1 MANDINTVCM
11 SGNVVKDPETKTF
24 ANGGSVM
31 NFRLA
36 VNERRKENDE
46 WTDYA
51 NYFDITKYGNVDQL
65 SKFIKKG
72 SKLFIEGRL
81 HWSQWETKDGSK
93 RTKVEVIADK
103 IVLPPK
109 GSGNELQ
116 VEEEVVPM
124 VYAEEDLPF

>member
-93 RTKVEVIADK
+93 RTKIEVIADK

-116 VEEEVVPM
+116 IEEAAPTM